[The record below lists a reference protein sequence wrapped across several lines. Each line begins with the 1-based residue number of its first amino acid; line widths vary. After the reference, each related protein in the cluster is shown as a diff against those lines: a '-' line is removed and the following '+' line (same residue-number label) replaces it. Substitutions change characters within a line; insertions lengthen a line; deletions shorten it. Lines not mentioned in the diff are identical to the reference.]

1 MPLAVLIIA
10 SEKGD
15 EAGSA
20 IAAMLPFVGQTLL
33 EYQVRLARAAG
44 GGHIVI
50 LVDQLPAAMIAL
62 FDRLRAD
69 GIDVDIAR
77 EPRDA
82 ADKIHPEEQVL
93 LFSPGFVG
101 SRQIVESL
109 AVRSKPTLLTLSDAP
124 EHVLFERIDAAE
136 RWSGLALLSG
146 QSIRETAAMM
156 GDWSISSTLMRTALQ
171 SGAERWRLQQP
182 DSLAIISNADQAEA
196 MSAALV
202 RNIGETDQS
211 PLDEL
216 IIQRLAKLMTP
227 YLLKLSTP
235 VGFVAVIPVVLLGSA
250 LLLALLGWFATG
262 FALFCLASLAER
274 IASTLLQVSVRSDG
288 SLALF
293 RRAKPFAFYVLLFLL
308 GWEVSG
314 ATGDWVPLLLAGWGS
329 SILLLRGQ
337 KESAFLKWR
346 ATIES
351 GSLLMLIALLFAAP
365 IIGLMFIV
373 GHGVASQV
381 ADRFFRS

>member
-1 MPLAVLIIA
+1 LAVLIIA

-15 EAGSA
+15 EAGNA

-44 GGHIVI
+44 GGHIVV
-50 LVDQLPAAMIAL
+50 LVEQLPAAMIAL

-101 SRQIVESL
+101 SREIVESL
-109 AVRSKPTLLTLSDAP
+109 AVRSKPTLLTISDEPA
-124 EHVLFERIDAAE
+124 HALFERIDAAE

-146 QSIRETAAMM
+146 QSIRETAAML

-171 SGAERWRLQQP
+171 SGAERWRLEQP
-182 DSLAIISNADQAEA
+182 DSFAIISNAHQAEA

-211 PLDEL
+211 PLDDL
-216 IIQRLAKLMTP
+216 IIQPLAKLITP
-227 YLLKLSTP
+227 YLLKWSAPL
-235 VGFVAVIPVVLLGSA
+235 GLVAVIPFVLLAAA

-262 FALFCLASLAER
+262 FALFCLVSLVER
-274 IASTLLQVSVRSDG
+274 IASTLLRVSARSDG

-293 RRAKPFAFYVLLFLL
+293 KQAKPFGFYILLLLL

-314 ATGDWVPLLLAGWGS
+314 AIGNWGPLVLAGWGS
-329 SILLLRGQ
+329 SILLLRDQ
-337 KESAFLKWR
+337 KDSALLKWQ
-346 ATIES
+346 ATIET
-351 GSLLMLIALLFAAP
+351 GSLLMLFAMLFAAP
-365 IIGLMFIV
+365 IMGLLFIV
-373 GHGVASQV
+373 GHGFAGQI
-381 ADRFFRS
+381 ADRFLRS